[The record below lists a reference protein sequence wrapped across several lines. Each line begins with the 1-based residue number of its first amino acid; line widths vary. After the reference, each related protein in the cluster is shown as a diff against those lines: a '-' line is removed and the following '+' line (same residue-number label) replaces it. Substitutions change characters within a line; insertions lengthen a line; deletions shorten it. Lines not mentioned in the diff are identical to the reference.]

1 MAELK
6 RKRDRSKISYFI
18 QETDIKGVK
27 LTKVNMKVISYFGR
41 KAIIESGVIKIELRK
56 S

>member
-1 MAELK
+1 
-6 RKRDRSKISYFI
+6 
-18 QETDIKGVK
+18 
-27 LTKVNMKVISYFGR
+27 MKVISYFGR